1 MRGDDNLGFLNS
13 SFLKSRVEGGGETIS
28 YDSSFLK
35 SMVGEMKDEGKR
47 QTYDSSFLKSRERWR
62 RGDDNLGFL
71 DSSFLEFQETR
82 ELRVEMQR
90 RGNGRDI
97 ENTKT
102 YSSWPPET

>member
-1 MRGDDNLGFLNS
+1 MRGNDKLTILRFLNRGRDDNLGF
-13 SFLKSRVEGGGETIS
+13 F
-28 YDSSFLK
+28 
-35 SMVGEMKDEGKR
+35 
-47 QTYDSSFLKSRERWR
+47 
-62 RGDDNLGFL
+62 

-82 ELRVEMQR
+82 ELRVERQR